1 MGEREEVLQELL
13 AEQNPEFFPLLWR
26 RSESSS
32 VNGGIEGGR
41 HRTWGKTRFPTLSCF
56 YADTLMEKLG
66 KEWTFLPASR
76 GKLHQQKGRWDA
88 SELCLVEMDRL
99 CLSENMASVSQSL
112 DYFPVCSLH
121 SAASR
126 RARAS
131 RQTGE
136 HVARVRV
143 TARARRWDRKT
154 RAWLIVP
161 TSDWIRP
168 LRRPTYRP
176 THTLCKWPSL
186 AEMPRAGL

>member
-1 MGEREEVLQELL
+1 
-13 AEQNPEFFPLLWR
+13 
-26 RSESSS
+26 
-32 VNGGIEGGR
+32 
-41 HRTWGKTRFPTLSCF
+41 
-56 YADTLMEKLG
+56 MEKLG
-66 KEWTFLPASR
+66 KEWTFLPVSR

-136 HVARVRV
+136 RVARVRV

-161 TSDWIRP
+161 TSDWNRP

-176 THTLCKWPSL
+176 TRTLCKWPSR
-186 AEMPRAGL
+186 AEMPRAGLRLLWSDWGDGWRMLADDGWCNT

>member
-1 MGEREEVLQELL
+1 
-13 AEQNPEFFPLLWR
+13 
-26 RSESSS
+26 
-32 VNGGIEGGR
+32 
-41 HRTWGKTRFPTLSCF
+41 
-56 YADTLMEKLG
+56 MEKLG

-126 RARAS
+126 RTRAS
-131 RQTGE
+131 QQTGE
-136 HVARVRV
+136 CAARVRV
-143 TARARRWDRKT
+143 TARARRWYRKI

-168 LRRPTYRP
+168 QRRPTFRP
-176 THTLCKWPSL
+176 TRTLCKWPSGRNSRKSPGRVCGWWCGCL
-186 AEMPRAGL
+186 LWSDGWKMLPDGWCNTSDCHCLCVNQS